1 MGNRDPR
8 RVGNSR
14 GLGMSVASIEAQ
26 DRPNRLDGGANV
38 ASATTTTNDVDEI
51 RRSMAQIRQRLHQD
65 MQGVVAGAEAASDWK
80 HYVRLYPW
88 AALAAAF
95 GIGLVVVPRRRRS
108 VTKTAQ
114 KAAEAAIAKV
124 TGAAEEAE
132 AKVESAVSSVKT
144 APPKEKKAG
153 LFGVAFGML
162 FPLVLKVGQSYALS
176 YVENWIAQQQAAA
189 GGPGVNPPGA
199 GAASPPPGAQRRP
212 GA

>member
-1 MGNRDPR
+1 LLCCAIF
-8 RVGNSR
+8 V
-14 GLGMSVASIEAQ
+14 LVTLVVA
-26 DRPNRLDGGANV
+26 
-38 ASATTTTNDVDEI
+38 
-51 RRSMAQIRQRLHQD
+51 
-65 MQGVVAGAEAASDWK
+65 VAGAEAASDWK

-124 TGAAEEAE
+124 TGAAEGAE
-132 AKVESAVSSVKT
+132 ATAEQAIGAVKNAT
-144 APPKEKKAG
+144 PKEKKSG

-189 GGPGVNPPGA
+189 GGPGPDPQPHTPGA
-199 GAASPPPGAQRRP
+199 AMPPSGAPRRP
-212 GA
+212 GT